1 MYSFIWDLWL
11 EKLEFY
17 ALIYILVSLI
27 DNLIPNE
34 LKTNIYS
41 FLMHIYLSLKN
52 QK

>member
-1 MYSFIWDLWL
+1 MNLFIWDLWL

-27 DNLIPNE
+27 DNLIPKE

-41 FLMHIYLSLKN
+41 FLIHIYLP
-52 QK
+52 

>member
-11 EKLEFY
+11 EKLKFY

-27 DNLIPNE
+27 DNLIPKE

-41 FLMHIYLSLKN
+41 FVVHIYLTNQN

>member
-27 DNLIPNE
+27 DNLILKE

-41 FLMHIYLSLKN
+41 FLIHIYLP
-52 QK
+52 